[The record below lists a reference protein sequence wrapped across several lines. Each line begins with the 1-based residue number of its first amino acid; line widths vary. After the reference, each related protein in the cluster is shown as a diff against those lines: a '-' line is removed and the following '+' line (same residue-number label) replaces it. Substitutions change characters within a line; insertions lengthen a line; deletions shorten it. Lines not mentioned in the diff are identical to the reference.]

1 MTSSGAVFLRHA
13 GFIDGSTTEA
23 SWLYVSDT
31 GLDQLIRLK
40 LYVILNLIM
49 FDWKWCCQII
59 IHCIVR
65 VPVLTMDGTFDVVG
79 GDKVVKQVFI
89 ICVVVEGK

>member
-1 MTSSGAVFLRHA
+1 MPESCQVWWCWVTSRSGWLLELL
-13 GFIDGSTTEA
+13 TE
-23 SWLYVSDT
+23 L
-31 GLDQLIRLK
+31 
-40 LYVILNLIM
+40 
-49 FDWKWCCQII
+49 I

-65 VPVLTMDGTFDVVG
+65 VPVLTLDGTFDVVG

>member
-1 MTSSGAVFLRHA
+1 VTSSGAVFLRHA

-31 GLDQLIRLK
+31 GLDQLIR
-40 LYVILNLIM
+40 
-49 FDWKWCCQII
+49 
-59 IHCIVR
+59 
-65 VPVLTMDGTFDVVG
+65 VPVLTLDGTFDVVG

>member
-1 MTSSGAVFLRHA
+1 MELL
-13 GFIDGSTTEA
+13 TE
-23 SWLYVSDT
+23 L
-31 GLDQLIRLK
+31 
-40 LYVILNLIM
+40 
-49 FDWKWCCQII
+49 I

>member
-1 MTSSGAVFLRHA
+1 MTSSGAVFLRHE
-13 GFIDGSTTEA
+13 GFIEGSTTEA

-40 LYVILNLIM
+40 LSVILNLIM

-65 VPVLTMDGTFDVVG
+65 VPVLTLDGTFDVVG